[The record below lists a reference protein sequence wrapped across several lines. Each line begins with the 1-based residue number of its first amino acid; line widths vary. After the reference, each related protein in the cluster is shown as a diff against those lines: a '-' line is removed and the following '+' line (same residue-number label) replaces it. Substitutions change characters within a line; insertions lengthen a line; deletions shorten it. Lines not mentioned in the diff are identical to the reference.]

1 MHELVVPELE
11 AGVLDELDEG
21 DEKTPGVR
29 PVHDQPLQQHPVGG
43 LMSLRWSM
51 IYVHNVHVHNTHI
64 STEAGWSTAP
74 GAAYVL

>member
-29 PVHDQPLQQHPVGG
+29 PVHDQPLQQHPVVS
-43 LMSLRWSM
+43 LMPSLMPFRLCVM
-51 IYVHNVHVHNTHI
+51 YVHNVHVHNTH
-64 STEAGWSTAP
+64 
-74 GAAYVL
+74 